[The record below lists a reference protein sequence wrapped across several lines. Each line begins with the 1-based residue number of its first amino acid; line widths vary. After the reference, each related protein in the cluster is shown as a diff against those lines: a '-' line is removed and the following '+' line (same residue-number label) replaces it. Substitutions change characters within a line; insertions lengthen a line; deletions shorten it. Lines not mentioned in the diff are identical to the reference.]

1 MHDIKNFENNVEEV
15 KSNLSKRNFDLG
27 PVEDVLLLNGR
38 RKELIQFVETKRAE
52 IKRASKE
59 IGMLKKN
66 GDDASSQMA
75 KVSELKKS
83 ISEKDHDL
91 EQVEN
96 QLKETLSIIPN
107 LLASDVPQGKDEEDN
122 IEVRKWGNPR
132 EFAFPIKDHVELGEN
147 LGQLDFERGAK
158 LTGSRFVVLRGEL
171 ARLERALINFFID
184 EHLKKGYEEVL
195 PPFIVNDEAL
205 YGTGQLPKFEEDL
218 FKLRMEGR
226 NWYLIPTA
234 EVPLTNLRKDELFKK
249 EELPQKFCAYTPC
262 FRSEAG
268 SHGKDTRGLIRLHQF
283 NKVEMVYIVDA
294 ESSEAAHNEMVAQAR
309 FLLEKLELP
318 YREILLCG
326 GDIGF
331 GARRCIDFEVWLPG
345 QDKYREISSVSN
357 CWDFQARRANIRYR
371 NDEGKP
377 TFAHTLNGSGLAVG
391 RPLVAIMENYQKE
404 DGSIQIPKVL
414 QGYMGG
420 TAVINKR

>member
-96 QLKETLSIIPN
+96 ELKETLSIIPN

-122 IEVRKWGNPR
+122 IEVRKRGNPR

-294 ESSEAAHNEMVAQAR
+294 ESSEAAHGEMIAQAR

-391 RPLVAIMENYQKE
+391 RTLVAIMENYQKE

>member
-1 MHDIKNFENNVEEV
+1 VHDIKSFENNVEEV

-27 PVEDVLLLNGR
+27 PVEDVLLLNGK
-38 RKELIQFVETKRAE
+38 RKELIQFVEAKRAE
-52 IKRASKE
+52 IKRTSKE
-59 IGMLKKN
+59 IGMLKKK

-83 ISEKDHDL
+83 ISEKDNDL

-96 QLKETLSIIPN
+96 ELKAKLSIIPN

-132 EFAFPIKDHVELGEN
+132 EFTFPIKDHVELGES

-249 EELPQKFCAYTPC
+249 DELPQKFCAYTPC

-294 ESSEAAHNEMVAQAR
+294 ESSEAAHEEMVSQAR

-391 RPLVAIMENYQKE
+391 RTLVAIMENYQRE

-420 TAVINKR
+420 TAVINKK